1 MDDLYATTVLRA
13 NGCAA
18 RFQLKCFRMP
28 IRLIAIDIDGTL
40 LNSQWNVPEAN
51 RIAIAEAVA
60 RGIEVALVTGRRFDF
75 AAPIGRQLG
84 AAITMIVNNGAL
96 VKSIDGETHLRH
108 LLPAAVART
117 VLAATESFV
126 DGAAVVFDR
135 VRENQV
141 FLEKLNLEDPSRR
154 GYYERN
160 KEYIA
165 FCTPLADCLT
175 EDPIQVMYTGPVAMV
190 RGVAAVLAELRAE
203 NQFAVAITE
212 YEARNFALA
221 DVVHPGVSKGA
232 TLAEWAAVQGYAR
245 EEIMAIGDNL
255 NDREMLEFAGT
266 PVVMGNCVPALKS
279 IGWRE
284 TLTNDE
290 AGVAAAI
297 HTYALGGAPCA

>member
-1 MDDLYATTVLRA
+1 MDDFYATTVLLA
-13 NGCAA
+13 NGCASA
-18 RFQLKCFRMP
+18 IQLRWLRMP

-40 LNSQWNVPEAN
+40 LDSQWKVPEAN

-84 AAITMIVNNGAL
+84 AEVTMIVNNGAL
-96 VKSIDGETHLRH
+96 VKSIDGKTHLRN

-117 VLAATESFV
+117 VLAATESFI

-135 VRENQV
+135 LRENQV
-141 FLEKLNLEDPSRR
+141 IFEKLNLEDPSRR

-160 KEYIA
+160 KDFIS
-165 FCTPLADCLT
+165 FCSPLAECLT
-175 EDPIQVMYTGPVAMV
+175 EDPIQVMYTGPVTMV
-190 RGVAAVLAELRAE
+190 RDVAATLHGLRAE

-266 PVVMGNCVPALKS
+266 PVVMGNCVPALKT
-279 IGWRE
+279 IGWRQ

-297 HTYALGGAPCA
+297 HTYALGVAPCA